1 MEQPMKKTM
10 FALSLILF
18 AFSGFAQSSSAF
30 QLATNEAFV
39 IMNGLPLYQEQGGTL
54 KWKENLTIGDKV
66 QVKGKIQK
74 IKLEGK
80 ERDFLKIVAPSG
92 AEGFARAPYL
102 VQKATLAVVRADK
115 AVVYTEP
122 RDVKI
127 TSKSISQQTI
137 VAALTEGSSSSFAKV
152 LCYDAAQDAY
162 FTDPVFVAAED
173 LTYAEAD
180 VNATIL
186 FATASATKNKD
197 IRANLLKVIEKRY
210 SSSIFFDRIRAALEP
225 SAASQAPAASAAPSK
240 PVVAKQGKFIVND
253 DKVNVRAQPDEVN
266 GEVVAQLD
274 KDAVVETVE
283 ATARAYTV
291 AGQTGLWYRIVEP
304 SGWVFG
310 VFLDPAE

>member
-1 MEQPMKKTM
+1 MKKTLLSLALAL
-10 FALSLILF
+10 FALC
-18 AFSGFAQSSSAF
+18 GFAQSSAAF
-30 QLATNEAFV
+30 QLGPNEAFV

-80 ERDFLKIVAPSG
+80 DRDFLKVVAPSG

-102 VQKATLAVVRADK
+102 VQKASLAVVRADK
-115 AVVYTEP
+115 AVVYSEP

-127 TSKSISQQTI
+127 TSKSISQQTV
-137 VAALTEGSSSSFAKV
+137 VAVLAEGSSSSFAKIV
-152 LCYDAAQDAY
+152 CYDAAQDAY
-162 FTDPVFVAAED
+162 FTDPVYVAAED
-173 LTYAEAD
+173 LTAAD
-180 VNATIL
+180 ADINATIL
-186 FATASATKNKD
+186 FATATSTKNKD

-210 SSSIFFDRIRAALEP
+210 SSSIFFDKIRSALDP
-225 SAASQAPAASAAPSK
+225 SAAPQANAPAAQAAPSK
-240 PVVAKQGKFIVND
+240 PVVAKPGKFIVND
-253 DKVNVRAQPDEVN
+253 DNVNVRALPDEAN
-266 GEVVAQLD
+266 GEVVAQLS
-274 KDAVVETVE
+274 KDTAVETVE

-304 SGWVFG
+304 AGWVFG